1 MLLALNSHYGNNLP
15 TRALGKFGLGLKA
28 RVLERASGE
37 SWRPDAL
44 LLPIV
49 SRHSAIV
56 ARAQN
61 GQGPC

>member
-28 RVLERASGE
+28 RVLERVSGGILE
-37 SWRPDAL
+37 TRCPSSPYF
-44 LLPIV
+44 

-56 ARAQN
+56 AGAQN